1 MFFYSVAQHSVL
13 VSKKLPK
20 KLRMQG
26 LLHDAAEAYIGDI
39 SSPLKGILGDS
50 IKIIERRIM
59 LQIAMKFELPYPFDE
74 QVDRADKRMYET
86 EVLDLMPD
94 PTMMTKT
101 GEKPY
106 GMSNIGSM
114 DAKTAKLFFMR
125 QYLDIFYDTE

>member
-1 MFFYSVAQHSVL
+1 
-13 VSKKLPK
+13 
-20 KLRMQG
+20 MQG

-59 LQIAMKFELPYPFDE
+59 LQIAMKFELSYPFDE
-74 QVDRADKRMYET
+74 QVDRVDKRMYET

-114 DAKTAKLFFMR
+114 DAKTAKLYFMR
-125 QYLDIFYDTE
+125 QSLDIFYDTK